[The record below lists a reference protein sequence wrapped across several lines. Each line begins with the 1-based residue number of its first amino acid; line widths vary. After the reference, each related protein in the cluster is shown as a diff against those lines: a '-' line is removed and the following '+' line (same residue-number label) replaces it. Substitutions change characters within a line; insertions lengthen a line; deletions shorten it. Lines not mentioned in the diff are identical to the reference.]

1 LKVKTHL
8 GISEKLVG
16 KAIEVATGYAKCE
29 LKTIPEMAADDRGLI
44 HGGFIFGLADYAA
57 MLAVNDPNVVLGAS
71 ESRFLSPVK
80 LGDVVVASATV
91 TEVKGKKHLV
101 ECAVNVGEKVVFRA
115 TFTTFV
121 LERHVLDS

>member
-1 LKVKTHL
+1 MKINTHL
-8 GISEKLVG
+8 GIDERLVG
-16 KAIEVATGYAKCE
+16 KPLEMSTGFAKCQ
-29 LKTIPEMAADDRGLI
+29 LKTIPEMAADDQGLI

-57 MLAVNDPNVVLGAS
+57 MLAVNDPYVVLGAS

-91 TEVKGKKHLV
+91 LEAKGKKHMV
-101 ECAVNVGEKVVFRA
+101 ECAASVEDKVVFRA

-121 LERHVLDS
+121 LDRHVLDS